1 MSFTPLVP
9 FSGYSG
15 WAFLKRTMPAQE
27 EVLQKSAEVVR
38 DEDYFRA
45 NIGAINTAEELVSD
59 RRLLSV
65 ALGAYGLEDDI
76 DNRFFIKKVLEGG
89 TLDSSSLANKLT
101 DTQYLA
107 FSKAFGF
114 GDYSVPRN
122 KLSDFADKTLDLYF
136 TRQFENGVTAQDET
150 LGTGLTAERELATLS
165 ARSISNDTMWYT
177 VMGSDSLRSVFE
189 GALGLPSSFSS
200 LDIDV
205 QLSTFKEKANKV
217 FGSEEVSQFTDPDK
231 MESLVRKYILRTE
244 ALASFSSTSSASIA
258 LTLLQ
263 GGG

>member
-1 MSFTPLVP
+1 MSFTPIVP

-15 WAFLKRTMPAQE
+15 WAFLKRTMPAQQE
-27 EVLQKSAEVVR
+27 AFQKSAELVR

-45 NIGAINTAEELVSD
+45 NIGSINSAEELVSD

-65 ALGAYGLEDDI
+65 ALGAYGLDDDI
-76 DNRFFIKKVLEGG
+76 DNRFFIKKVLEEGSI
-89 TLDSSSLANKLT
+89 DSTSLANKLS
-101 DTQYLA
+101 DKQYLA

-122 KLSDFADKTLDLYF
+122 KLSDFADKTLESYR
-136 TRQFENGVTAQDET
+136 TRQFETAVGDQDENLR
-150 LGTGLTAERELATLS
+150 LGLNAERELATLS
-165 ARSISNDTMWYT
+165 ARSISNDAKWYT
-177 VMGSDSLRSVFE
+177 VMGSEPLRSVFE

-217 FGSEEVSQFTDPDK
+217 FGSDEVSQFSDPDK
-231 MESLVRKYILRTE
+231 IEGLVRKFLLRAE
-244 ALASFSSTSSASIA
+244 ALASFSSTSPASIA
-258 LTLLQ
+258 LSLLQ
-263 GGG
+263 NAG

>member
-1 MSFTPLVP
+1 MSFAPLVP
-9 FSGYSG
+9 FSGFSG

-27 EVLQKSAEVVR
+27 EVLQKSAEFVR

-45 NIGAINTAEELVSD
+45 NIGAVNTAEELVSD

-65 ALGAYGLEDDI
+65 ALGAYGLESDI

-89 TLDSSSLANKLT
+89 SLDSSSLANKLT
-101 DTQYLA
+101 DKQYLA

-122 KLSDFADKTLDLYF
+122 KISDFADKTLDLYL
-136 TRQFENGVTAQDET
+136 TRQFENGVSAQDET
-150 LGTGLTAERELATLS
+150 LGTGLTAERELAILS

-205 QLSTFKEKANKV
+205 QLSTLKEKANKV
-217 FGSEEVSQFTDPDK
+217 FGSEKISQFSDTDK
-231 MESLVRKYILRTE
+231 MDSLVRKYILRTE

-258 LTLLQ
+258 LTLLR
-263 GGG
+263 GAG